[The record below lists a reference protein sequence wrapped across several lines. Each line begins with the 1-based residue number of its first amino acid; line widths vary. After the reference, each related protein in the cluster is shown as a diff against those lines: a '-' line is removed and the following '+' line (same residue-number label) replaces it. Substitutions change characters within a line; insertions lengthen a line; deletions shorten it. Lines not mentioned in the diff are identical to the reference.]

1 MVPWNALRLGF
12 TCFTDHASSSPLIN
26 FAKDVTHVTPVMATC
41 KGASFQI
48 TMRDGDGLQA
58 YMGGLGTGVVT
69 SILVPWLP

>member
-1 MVPWNALRLGF
+1 VVPWNALRLGF
-12 TCFTDHASSSPLIN
+12 TDHASSSPAH
-26 FAKDVTHVTPVMATC
+26 FAKDVTPIIASC

-69 SILVPWLP
+69 SILVP